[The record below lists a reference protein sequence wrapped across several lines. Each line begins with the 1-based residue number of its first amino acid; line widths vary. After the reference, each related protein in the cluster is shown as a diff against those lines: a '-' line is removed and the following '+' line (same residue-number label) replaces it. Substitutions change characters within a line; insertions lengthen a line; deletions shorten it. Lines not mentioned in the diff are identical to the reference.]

1 MKENMLFRKLLGDLR
16 LNRSGFLKHR
26 DELNLG
32 VLLELI
38 LFIRSLDKM
47 KGHYFLIT
55 WNKFYFPVSAA
66 WCRVRASA
74 VPARAP
80 ARTAAGTGRTTRTG

>member
-1 MKENMLFRKLLGDLR
+1 MSLVYFSDKIIKNIFHNLGID

-55 WNKFYFPVSAA
+55 WNKFY
-66 WCRVRASA
+66 CKRLN
-74 VPARAP
+74 
-80 ARTAAGTGRTTRTG
+80 RTGFVGDFFI